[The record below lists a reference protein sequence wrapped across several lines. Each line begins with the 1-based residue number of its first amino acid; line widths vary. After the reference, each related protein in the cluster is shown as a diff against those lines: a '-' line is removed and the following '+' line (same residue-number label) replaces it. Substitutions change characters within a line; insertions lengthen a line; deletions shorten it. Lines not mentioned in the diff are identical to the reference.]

1 MSTTAPFGTWPSPI
15 TPGTITSGFNMM
27 LLPKLLDREN
37 MLLMITLS
45 MSSKPT
51 FKEFE
56 SNGSK
61 VQNADYDTKNAAPKV
76 RLRSG
81 ETLVLTGFD
90 ENSENASKSGVGS
103 PSFFGLGGGSS
114 RTSTHSALVVLVT
127 PIVLPDNLNGSIQVV
142 PNILQAAANLAAN
155 DAGHGTQVPCSAK
168 QRACWTF

>member
-1 MSTTAPFGTWPSPI
+1 L
-15 TPGTITSGFNMM
+15 TPATITSGFNMM

-51 FKEFE
+51 FQEFE

-76 RLRSG
+76 LLRSG

-90 ENSENASKSGVGS
+90 ENSENASS
-103 PSFFGLGGGSS
+103 P
-114 RTSTHSALVVLVT
+114 A
-127 PIVLPDNLNGSIQVV
+127 
-142 PNILQAAANLAAN
+142 
-155 DAGHGTQVPCSAK
+155 
-168 QRACWTF
+168 